1 MDLHEAVEKI
11 ETPED
16 VVAAKADEILAEE
29 TLITNTQARL
39 EVLTG
44 GNTGD
49 ETDDDDEVDEKP
61 KDDSTPVKQA
71 EETKVEDDSTPVKT
85 DEQADDS
92 VNKEKAKDEDAD
104 KGEAKQLP
112 DAYYR
117 AAIHRGWTGEEVN
130 DFFKTNPELCLRTLA
145 KVYAEVNQA
154 SKDFAFLGRAK
165 KEQVAPVKAEAETK
179 PVETVK
185 PTVDVEALR
194 RQYPDDPIVDM
205 VAALSEQNSRL
216 IKEIEKVGP
225 AKQPSESAQPALD
238 AARQAQADVICKQI
252 EGFFSDA
259 DMKQYEEF
267 YGKLP
272 SANAQWSTLMPGQHA
287 NRWAVV
293 EMMDHIITG
302 AKEHGREINI
312 NDALRM
318 AHLAVS
324 EPIREKVIRETIKQD
339 VEKRNKNITLKPSS
353 STSRVDERTNTTE
366 GLVSATEKRLK
377 NIFGGK

>member
-1 MDLHEAVEKI
+1 MDLQDAVQKI

-29 TLITNTQARL
+29 TLIANTQKRL
-39 EVLTG
+39 EVLT
-44 GNTGD
+44 
-49 ETDDDDEVDEKP
+49 DDGVVDEDEP
-61 KDDSTPVKQA
+61 KVESTPVKQA
-71 EETKVEDDSTPVKT
+71 EETKVVDDSTPVKT

-92 VNKEKAKDEDAD
+92 VKKEEAKEEDAD
-104 KGEAKQLP
+104 KDEAKQLP

-145 KVYAEVNQA
+145 KVYGEVNQA

-165 KEQVAPVKAEAETK
+165 KEQTAPAKTEVAAK

-185 PTVDVEALR
+185 PAIDVEALR

-216 IKEIEKVGP
+216 MKEVEKVGP
-225 AKQPSESAQPALD
+225 ALQPSESAQPALD
-238 AARQAQADVICKQI
+238 AARQAQADAICKQI

-259 DMKQYEEF
+259 DMKQYEDF

-272 SANAQWSTLMPGQHA
+272 SANAQWNTLMPGQHA

-302 AKEHGREINI
+302 AKEHGREINMG
-312 NDALRM
+312 DALRM
-318 AHLAVS
+318 AHLSIS

-339 VEKRNKNITLKPSS
+339 VEKRNKNITLRPSG
-353 STSRVDERTNTTE
+353 STLGVDEKTNTSE
-366 GLVSATEKRLK
+366 GLVSATEKRLR
-377 NIFGGK
+377 NVFGGR